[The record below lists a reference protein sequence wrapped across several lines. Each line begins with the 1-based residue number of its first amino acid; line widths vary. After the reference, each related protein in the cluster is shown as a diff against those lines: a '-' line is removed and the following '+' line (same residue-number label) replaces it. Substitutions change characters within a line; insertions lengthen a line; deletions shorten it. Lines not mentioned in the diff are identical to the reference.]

1 MATSNNEVKINQEA
15 QGAVDAA
22 ESKVNSF
29 KNFLNGTKKALGG
42 GDVPDDSKV
51 TKAKAFVKIMPQG
64 KEEKSGGLAS
74 YLADAVSYTHL
85 TLPTNREV

>member
-29 KNFLNGTKKALGG
+29 KNFLNGTKKVLGG
-42 GDVPDDSKV
+42 GDIPDDSKV
-51 TKAKAFVKIMPQG
+51 TNC
-64 KEEKSGGLAS
+64 L
-74 YLADAVSYTHL
+74 LYTS
-85 TLPTNREV
+85 PSPRD